1 MAQNREAYMSGR
13 PDEILRPSRGYHP
26 IADYAIIGDA
36 HTAALI
42 ARDGSI
48 DWCCWPRFDSD
59 AVFCRML
66 DAVRGGFMQV
76 CPSGRWESHRAY
88 LEDTN
93 VLQTSFET
101 DSGRVRIID
110 FMPVQMAGD
119 GHRGEDI
126 RTTHRLIRIVE
137 GLSGAVDV
145 DLAFVPT
152 FGYATV
158 PAVMDANAGGAVA
171 RGGPHQVWLTAPWP
185 LQAGTPGQVCGRRQV
200 MEGDRLPIV
209 LTYSQTTSA
218 APAPLDSVAV
228 DAALAQTSAY
238 WREWM
243 ARCTYVGPYA
253 ALVRRSAL
261 LLKLLTFEPTGA
273 IIAAPTTSLPEELGG
288 VRNWDYRYTWL
299 RDAALTLDALMSIGY
314 HDESIDF
321 WNWLQQ
327 VLSGRTRL
335 QIMYRVDGS
344 ADLSERVLPHLE
356 GYAGSAPVRVGNAAS
371 DQRQVD
377 VYGEILD
384 AAHVCAT
391 AMGAEPHRRFSDVR
405 RIAADRAVAEW
416 RDPDHGIWEMRAEP
430 RHFLY
435 SKLLCWV
442 AVDRAVRLS
451 EMGVLDGDSRMWS
464 SARDEIRAAIL
475 ERGFDPSIGAFT
487 QAFDTPALDASALMM
502 PLVGFLPARDVRIAS
517 TINAIQDR
525 LTSHGLVYRY
535 LAEDGLPGGEATFA
549 LCTFWMVDALALSG
563 RVDEAEAMFARVT
576 GFANDVGLLS
586 EEIEPVSGQLL
597 GNFPQAF
604 THLAL
609 IRSAVRL
616 AGARQGRTAEGS
628 PSRTGGTAGRAAGA
642 PL

>member
-1 MAQNREAYMSGR
+1 MSGR
-13 PDEILRPSRGYHP
+13 SDEILRPSRGYQP

-59 AVFCRML
+59 AVFCRLL

-76 CPSGRWESHRAY
+76 CPAGRWESHRAY
-88 LEDTN
+88 LDDTN

-101 DSGRVRIID
+101 DSGRMRITD
-110 FMPVQMAGD
+110 FMPVQLAGES
-119 GHRGEDI
+119 HRGEGI
-126 RTTHRLIRIVE
+126 RTTHRIIRIVE

-145 DLAFVPT
+145 DLEFVPT
-152 FGYATV
+152 FDYATV
-158 PAVMDANAGGAVA
+158 SAVLDVHPGGAVA
-171 RGGPHQVWLTAPWP
+171 HGGPHQVWLTAPWP
-185 LQAGTPGQVCGRRQV
+185 LQSGTTGQVRGRRQV
-200 MEGDRLPIV
+200 MDGDRLPIV
-209 LTYSQTTSA
+209 LTYSQTTLA
-218 APAPLDSVAV
+218 GPAPLTAVAV
-228 DAALAQTSAY
+228 DAALAQTTAY

-299 RDAALTLDALMSIGY
+299 RDAALTLDGLMSIGY
-314 HDESIDF
+314 HDESINF
-321 WNWLQQ
+321 WNWLRR
-327 VLSGRTRL
+327 VLSGGRRP
-335 QIMYRVDGS
+335 QSVYRIDGS

-356 GYAGSAPVRVGNAAS
+356 GYAASAPVRVGNAAS

-391 AMGAEPHRRFSDVR
+391 AMGVEPHRRFSDVR
-405 RIAADRAVAEW
+405 RIFADRAVAEW
-416 RDPDHGIWEMRAEP
+416 HDPDHGIWEMRTVR

-451 EMGVLDGDSRMWS
+451 EMGVLDGDTRIWSR
-464 SARDEIRAAIL
+464 AREEIRAAVL
-475 ERGFDPSIGAFT
+475 ERGFDRSIGAFT
-487 QAFDTPALDASALMM
+487 QAFDIPVLDASVLMM
-502 PLVGFLPARDVRIAS
+502 PLVGFLPATDVRMTS
-517 TINAIQDR
+517 TINVILDR

-535 LAEDGLPGGEATFA
+535 LADDGLPGGEATFA

-586 EEIEPVSGQLL
+586 EEIEPASGQLL

-616 AGARQGRTAEGS
+616 AGAGQNHITEGS
-628 PSRTGGTAGRAAGA
+628 PCTGGAGDRPAGS

>member
-1 MAQNREAYMSGR
+1 MTPPAQTVAGQ
-13 PDEILRPSRGYHP
+13 SRGYRP

-36 HTAALI
+36 HSAALI
-42 ARDGSI
+42 ARDGSV

-59 AVFCRML
+59 AVFCRLL

-76 CPSGRWESHRAY
+76 CPAGGWTSHRAY
-88 LEDTN
+88 IEDTN
-93 VLQTSFET
+93 VLQTTFET
-101 DSGRVRIID
+101 ASGVVRITD
-110 FMPVQMAGD
+110 FMPVEPVGAD
-119 GHRGEDI
+119 HRGEDI

-145 DLAFVPT
+145 DVTFFPT
-152 FGYATV
+152 FAFATA
-158 PAVMDANAGGAVA
+158 PLTLDAYEGGVVGQGGAQ
-171 RGGPHQVWLTAPWP
+171 HLWLTAPWP
-185 LQAGTPGQVCGRRQV
+185 LQPEAPGQVRGRRRV
-200 MEGDRLPIV
+200 MERERLPLM
-209 LTYSQTTSA
+209 LTYSNTGSGSRPSSTSEMADDALIQTT
-218 APAPLDSVAV
+218 
-228 DAALAQTSAY
+228 AY

-243 ARCTYVGPYA
+243 GRCTYVGPYA

-299 RDAALTLDALMSIGY
+299 RDAALTLDGLMSIGY

-321 WNWLQQ
+321 WNWLRRI
-327 VLSGRTRL
+327 LSGQSRL
-335 QIMYRVDGS
+335 QIMYRIDGS

-356 GYAGSAPVRVGNAAS
+356 GYAGSAPVRVGNAAA

-377 VYGEILD
+377 VYGEVLD
-384 AAHVCAT
+384 AAHVCAA
-391 AMGAEPHRRFSDVR
+391 AMGAEPHRRFADVR
-405 RIAADRAVAEW
+405 RIFADRAVAEW
-416 RDPDHGIWEMRAEP
+416 RDPDNGIWEMRAAP

-451 EMGVLDGDSRMWS
+451 EMGVLDGDTTTWSR
-464 SARDEIRAAIL
+464 ARDEIRATIL
-475 ERGFDPSIGAFT
+475 ERGFDPSVGAFT
-487 QAFDTPALDASALMM
+487 QAFGTPALDASALMM
-502 PLVGFLPARDVRIAS
+502 PTVGFLPATDVRMTS
-517 TINAIQDR
+517 TINAILER

-535 LAEDGLPGGEATFA
+535 LVDDGLPGGEATFA

-563 RVDEAEAMFARVT
+563 RLDEAEAMFARVT

-586 EEIEPVSGQLL
+586 EEIEPTTSQLL

-609 IRSAVRL
+609 IRSASRL
-616 AGARQGRTAEGS
+616 AAARKGHTRE
-628 PSRTGGTAGRAAGA
+628 P
-642 PL
+642 

>member
-1 MAQNREAYMSGR
+1 MSTLSE
-13 PDEILRPSRGYHP
+13 PLVQPSRGYLP

-48 DWCCWPRFDSD
+48 DWCCWPWFDSD
-59 AVFCRML
+59 AVFCRLL

-76 CPSGRWESHRAY
+76 CPARGWNSHRAY
-88 LEDTN
+88 IEDTN

-101 DSGRVRIID
+101 DTGSVRITD
-110 FMPVQMAGD
+110 FMPVETPD
-119 GHRGEDI
+119 GGHAGEDI

-145 DLAFVPT
+145 DLTFVPT
-152 FGYATV
+152 FDFATV
-158 PAVMDANAGGAVA
+158 QPTVDTHAGGVVA
-171 RGGPHQVWLTAPWP
+171 HGGSDHLWLSAPWP
-185 LQAGTPGQVCGRRQV
+185 LQAGTPGHVCGRRRV
-200 MEGDRLPIV
+200 MAGERLPIV
-209 LTYSQTTSA
+209 LTYCWTAA
-218 APAPLDSVAV
+218 APAPLTAGTADE
-228 DAALAQTSAY
+228 ALARTTAY
-238 WREWM
+238 WQEWM
-243 ARCTYVGPYA
+243 GRCTYVGPYA
-253 ALVRRSAL
+253 GLVRRSAL

-299 RDAALTLDALMSIGY
+299 RDAALTLDGLMSIGY

-321 WNWLQQ
+321 WNWLRRI
-327 VLSGRTRL
+327 LSRRTRL
-335 QIMYRVDGS
+335 QIMYRIDGS

-356 GYAGSAPVRVGNAAS
+356 GYAMSGPVRVGNAAA

-377 VYGEILD
+377 VYGEVLD

-391 AMGAEPHRRFSDVR
+391 AMGAAPHRRFSDGR
-405 RIAADRAVAEW
+405 RVFADRAVAEW
-416 RDPDHGIWEMRAEP
+416 RDPDNGIWEMRAEP

-435 SKLLCWV
+435 SKLMCWV
-442 AVDRAVRLS
+442 AVDRAVRLA
-451 EMGVLDGDSRMWS
+451 EMGVLEGDTETWDR
-464 SARDEIRAAIL
+464 ARDEIRGAIL

-487 QAFDTPALDASALMM
+487 QAFGTPALDASALMM
-502 PLVGFLPARDVRIAS
+502 PIMGFLPATDPRMTA
-517 TINAIQDR
+517 TINAILHR

-535 LAEDGLPGGEATFA
+535 LADDGLPGDEATFA
-549 LCTFWMVDALALSG
+549 LCTFWMVDALTLGG
-563 RVDEAEAMFARVT
+563 RLDEAEAMFARVT

-586 EEIEPVSGQLL
+586 EEIEPATGRLL

-609 IRSAVRL
+609 IRSAGRL
-616 AGARQGRTAEGS
+616 ATARGDRAREGVRSPHPQRT
-628 PSRTGGTAGRAAGA
+628 
-642 PL
+642 

>member
-1 MAQNREAYMSGR
+1 MRMPSDPLVQ
-13 PDEILRPSRGYHP
+13 PSRGYPP

-59 AVFCRML
+59 AVFCRLL

-76 CPSGRWESHRAY
+76 CPAGGWTSHRAY
-88 LEDTN
+88 IEDTN
-93 VLQTSFET
+93 VLQTTFET
-101 DSGRVRIID
+101 DTGLVRITD
-110 FMPVQMAGD
+110 FMPIEPTGA

-152 FGYATV
+152 FDFATV
-158 PAVMDANAGGAVA
+158 QPAVDAHAGGTVVA
-171 RGGPHQVWLTAPWP
+171 HGGSHHLWLTAPWP
-185 LQAGTPGQVCGRRQV
+185 LLAGAPGQVRGRRGV
-200 MEGDRLPIV
+200 TAGERLPIV
-209 LTYSQTTSA
+209 LTYCWTAA
-218 APAPLDSVAV
+218 APAPLTAGAADE
-228 DAALAQTSAY
+228 ALARTTAY

-243 ARCTYVGPYA
+243 GRCTYVGPYA
-253 ALVRRSAL
+253 GLVRRSAL

-299 RDAALTLDALMSIGY
+299 RDTALTLDGLMSIGY

-321 WNWLQQ
+321 WNWLRRI
-327 VLSGRTRL
+327 LSRRTRL
-335 QIMYRVDGS
+335 QIMYRIDGS

-356 GYAGSAPVRVGNAAS
+356 GYAASAPVRVGNAAA

-377 VYGEILD
+377 VYGEVLD

-405 RIAADRAVAEW
+405 RVFADRAVAEW
-416 RDPDHGIWEMRAEP
+416 RDPDNGIWEMRAKP

-435 SKLLCWV
+435 SKLMCWV

-451 EMGVLDGDSRMWS
+451 EMGVLDGDTQTWTR
-464 SARDEIRAAIL
+464 ARDEIRAAIL
-475 ERGFDPSIGAFT
+475 ERGFDRSVGAFT
-487 QAFDTPALDASALMM
+487 QAFGSPALDASALMI
-502 PLVGFLPARDVRIAS
+502 PIVGFLPGSDVRMTS
-517 TINAIQDR
+517 TINAILER
-525 LTSHGLVYRY
+525 LTSQGLVYRY
-535 LAEDGLPGGEATFA
+535 LSNDGLPGGEATFA

-563 RVDEAEAMFARVT
+563 RLDEAEAMFARVT

-586 EEIEPVSGQLL
+586 EEIEPTTGRLL

-609 IRSAVRL
+609 IRSASRL
-616 AGARQGRTAEGS
+616 AAARGDRAMEGARSPRLQRT
-628 PSRTGGTAGRAAGA
+628 
-642 PL
+642 